1 MAYEPY
7 TWKQSEVITSER
19 LNHIENGISQLDS
32 DSTDTDERFKKIEN
46 GIVKLNTNATDFN
59 ERLNNVESNIS
70 IIQSKQAKEKEET
83 AAEDFEFVSGEFGL
97 RVSKNGIQRTYDGG
111 TTWIN
116 I

>member
-7 TWKQSEVITSER
+7 TWKQNEVITSER
-19 LNHIENGISQLDS
+19 LNHIESGISQLDS
-32 DSTDTDERFKKIEN
+32 DS
-46 GIVKLNTNATDFN
+46 TDFN

-70 IIQSKQAKEKEET
+70 IIQSKQAEEKEET
-83 AAEDFEFVSGEFGL
+83 DAEDFEFVSGEFGL
-97 RVSKNGIQRTYDGG
+97 RVSKNGVQRTYDGG

>member
-19 LNHIENGISQLDS
+19 LNHIESGISQLDS
-32 DSTDTDERFKKIEN
+32 GS
-46 GIVKLNTNATDFN
+46 TDFN
-59 ERLNNVESNIS
+59 ERLNNIESNIS
-70 IIQSKQAKEKEET
+70 VIQSKQAEEKEKNT
-83 AAEDFEFVSGEFGL
+83 TEDFEFISGEFGL
-97 RVSKNGIQRTYDGG
+97 RVSKTGIQRTYDGG

>member
-1 MAYEPY
+1 MAYKPY
-7 TWKQSEVITSER
+7 TWKQNEVITSEL
-19 LNHIENGISQLDS
+19 LNHIESGISQLDS
-32 DSTDTDERFKKIEN
+32 DS
-46 GIVKLNTNATDFN
+46 TDFN

-70 IIQSKQAKEKEET
+70 TIQSKQAEEKEET
-83 AAEDFEFVSGEFGL
+83 ATKDFEFVSGEFGL

>member
-7 TWKQSEVITSER
+7 TWNQNEVITSNG

-32 DSTDTDERFKKIEN
+32 DSTD
-46 GIVKLNTNATDFN
+46 FN
-59 ERLNNVESNIS
+59 ERLNNIESNIS
-70 IIQSKQAKEKEET
+70 IIQSKQAEEKEET

-111 TTWIN
+111 TTWVN

>member
-19 LNHIENGISQLDS
+19 LNHIESGISQLDS
-32 DSTDTDERFKKIEN
+32 DSTD
-46 GIVKLNTNATDFN
+46 FN
-59 ERLNNVESNIS
+59 ERLNNVETNIS
-70 IIQSKQAKEKEET
+70 IIQSKQAEEKEET

>member
-19 LNHIENGISQLDS
+19 LNHIESGISQLDA
-32 DSTDTDERFKKIEN
+32 DSADADERFKKNESEIFQ
-46 GIVKLNTNATDFN
+46 LNTSAADFN
-59 ERLNNVESNIS
+59 EKLNNVESNIGA
-70 IIQSKQAKEKEET
+70 IQSKQSEEKDET
-83 AAEDFEFVSGEFGL
+83 KPEDFEFVSGEFGL

>member
-7 TWKQSEVITSER
+7 AWKQNEVITSER
-19 LNHIENGISQLDS
+19 LNHIESGISQLDS
-32 DSTDTDERFKKIEN
+32 DS
-46 GIVKLNTNATDFN
+46 TDFN

-70 IIQSKQAKEKEET
+70 IIQSKQAEEKEET